1 MCHRYIEAFG
11 YLAYGKI
18 GLQTYF
24 HDKPLGHSLGHPI
37 GVDDHLQ
44 CVQRHSLLMRP
55 NTTCYDY
62 LATQSSSYAVTPPH
76 RSSLPTHCDRC
87 RPSSNEFITFYIF
100 PVVNVSPLLDT
111 VGVG

>member
-44 CVQRHSLLMRP
+44 CVQRSFII
-55 NTTCYDY
+55 
-62 LATQSSSYAVTPPH
+62 
-76 RSSLPTHCDRC
+76 
-87 RPSSNEFITFYIF
+87 NET
-100 PVVNVSPLLDT
+100 
-111 VGVG
+111 